1 MLGHR
6 LLGVFLHL
14 VIDGRVD
21 AEAVLVQ
28 VVRGSVPLHVLVQPA
43 EERVFGPEE
52 GVRPVIVVGRILLPL
67 RLFRGHRPA
76 EHVPEI
82 GADARRPVHLAG
94 MQFDGKGLEGIPF
107 RLRQVAGLAHLADDE
122 IAAGQGLVGIED
134 GIVPGR
140 LVDHPHQHGALLG
153 LQFDGLLG
161 EELVGRG
168 LDAVGVGAEE
178 HGVQVHVHDLLLGI
192 VPLDLHGG
200 DPLFQLDPDHLDLA
214 RLLPAGIEGLGQLL
228 GDGAAAAL
236 AGAVHQERLEQDAP
250 EALEVDARVLVETDV
265 LRRHG
270 RLDQVRRQFVVI
282 DEGAVFDVIGRQ
294 DLAFLGDD
302 LGGQLAVR
310 VLQFLDGRDLGERP
324 YEGEQHGHQH
334 ERGRDEPPEYPDDFL
349 LFIFGHSHFSIV

>member
-1 MLGHR
+1 
-6 LLGVFLHL
+6 
-14 VIDGRVD
+14 
-21 AEAVLVQ
+21 
-28 VVRGSVPLHVLVQPA
+28 
-43 EERVFGPEE
+43 
-52 GVRPVIVVGRILLPL
+52 
-67 RLFRGHRPA
+67 
-76 EHVPEI
+76 
-82 GADARRPVHLAG
+82 
-94 MQFDGKGLEGIPF
+94 MQFDGKGLEGIPL
-107 RLRQVAGLAHLADDE
+107 RLRQVAGLAHLADDK

-140 LVDHPHQHGALLG
+140 LVDHPHQHGALFG
-153 LQFDGLLG
+153 LQLDGLLG

-178 HGVQVHVHDLLLGI
+178 HGVQVHVHDLLLG
-192 VPLDLHGG
+192 VVSLDLHGG

-265 LRRHG
+265 LRGHG

-310 VLQFLDGRDLGERP
+310 VLQFLDGRDLGEGPYDSEQEEDQGDRRQEQDPEPAYDLLACIVCHLKFLSMLTRP
-324 YEGEQHGHQH
+324 
-334 ERGRDEPPEYPDDFL
+334 
-349 LFIFGHSHFSIV
+349 